1 MIDKSGPTDNLQNK
15 ISIFPFKMKGYG
27 GYIGISSHPNH
38 QTEEIN
44 ITKEGVFKRLS
55 RLLSHFTHKKTTID
69 RRVQTFIFVES
80 CHWSSNYMYKRWCFF
95 FVLQLCLINN
105 TLKSIGV
112 LFWEDNSQWAISIIM
127 LFYDHLLYA
136 KISIG
141 LQKCKCTSQMHVVKQ
156 SFNIS
161 QRFL

>member
-44 ITKEGVFKRLS
+44 TCITKEGVFKRLS

-80 CHWSSNYMYKRWCFF
+80 CH
-95 FVLQLCLINN
+95 
-105 TLKSIGV
+105 
-112 LFWEDNSQWAISIIM
+112 
-127 LFYDHLLYA
+127 
-136 KISIG
+136 
-141 LQKCKCTSQMHVVKQ
+141 
-156 SFNIS
+156 
-161 QRFL
+161 